1 MSYNKIILLGNLTR
15 DPELSYLPSQTAVC
29 NFGIATNRKWT
40 GKDGQQKEEVCFVD
54 CVAFGKIAE
63 TLNKYLH
70 KGESVLIEGRLKF
83 ESWQAKDGSKRNKHK
98 VVVETFTF
106 VGQKQS
112 EAGQTRE
119 PVGRDEGPGGDVPF

>member
-15 DPELSYLPSQTAVC
+15 DPELSYLPSQTPVC
-29 NFGIATNRKWT
+29 NFGIATNRKWS

-54 CVAFGKIAE
+54 CVAFGKVAE

-70 KGESVLIEGRLKF
+70 KGEAVLIEGRLKF
-83 ESWQAKDGSKRNKHK
+83 ESWQAQDGSKRSKHK
-98 VVVETFTF
+98 VFVETFTF
-106 VGQKQS
+106 VGQRQS

-119 PVGRDEGPGGDVPF
+119 PVSQDQGPGPDVPF